1 MAGSSLARDA
11 TQETGRALRLRL
23 YVAGAAPNS
32 ALARANL
39 EALLARYELAGCDL
53 EIIDCIQEPRRA
65 LAEGVLVTPT
75 LIKAAPGPV
84 QTIVGALSDTR
95 RVVAALG
102 LAAPAAEEPVH
113 A

>member
-1 MAGSSLARDA
+1 
-11 TQETGRALRLRL
+11 
-23 YVAGAAPNS
+23 VAGTAPNS

-39 EALLARYELAGCDL
+39 EALLARYGIAGCEL
-53 EIIDCIQEPRRA
+53 EIIDCITEPRRA
-65 LAEGVLVTPT
+65 LTDGVLVTPT
-75 LIKAAPGPV
+75 LVKASPGPV
-84 QTIVGALSDTR
+84 QMIVGTLSDTR

>member
-1 MAGSSLARDA
+1 MASGYLAHGAGSG
-11 TQETGRALRLRL
+11 TGEALRLRL
-23 YVAGAAPNS
+23 YLAGAAPNS

-39 EALLARYELAGCDL
+39 DALLERYGLTGCDL

-65 LAEGVLVTPT
+65 LTEGVLVTPT
-75 LIKAAPGPV
+75 LVKTAPGPE
-84 QTIVGALSDTR
+84 QRIVGALSDSR

-102 LAAPAAEEPVH
+102 LPSREESAH